1 MDLVKTNI
9 ANLIRQEAKQLGFDD
24 IGFSPAVELIE
35 DKERLQK
42 WLNQGYNAGMGYM
55 ANHFEKRVNPA
66 LLEEGSLSVITVLKN
81 YNPADTKLSQNFPKI
96 SRYAYGIDYHD
107 VIKEKLSQLFLFIQ
121 QLYPEL
127 AGRFFV
133 DSAPILERSLAA
145 RAGLG
150 WIGKNSML
158 INRKLGSYVFIG
170 EMLVNIELPYAENPV
185 NDGCG
190 GCSRCVDACPTK
202 AILPDKVIDANR
214 CISYQTIENKGAID
228 DQLTGKFNNWVFGC
242 DICQEVCPW
251 NRKAEPHSEPQFV
264 PSPELNEM
272 SPTDWDAITP
282 ERFAEL
288 FKKSAIK
295 RTKFDGLVRNIEF
308 VKKARDVFDQL
319 T

>member
-1 MDLVKTNI
+1 MDLIKKNI
-9 ANLIRQEAKQLGFDD
+9 ANFIRQEAKRLGFDD
-24 IGFSPAVELIE
+24 IGFSPAVELVE

-42 WLNQGYNAGMGYM
+42 WLNQGFNAGMDYM
-55 ANHFEKRVNPA
+55 ANHFEKRINPA
-66 LLEEGSLSVITVLKN
+66 LLEVGSLSVITVLKN
-81 YNPADTKLSQNFPKI
+81 YKPADAKLSQNFPKI
-96 SRYAYGIDYHD
+96 SRYAYGFDYHD
-107 VIKEKLSQLFLFIQ
+107 VIKDNLSQLFLFIQ
-121 QLYPEL
+121 QLFPEL

-158 INRKLGSYVFIG
+158 INRKLGSYIFIG
-170 EMLVNIELPYAENPV
+170 EMLINIELPYIEHPE

-190 GCSRCVDACPTK
+190 GCTRCIDACPTK

-214 CISYQTIENKGAID
+214 CISYQTIENKGTID

-251 NRKAEPHSEPQFV
+251 NRKAEPHSEPQFE

-272 SPTDWDAITP
+272 SRADWKSITP

-295 RTKFDGLVRNIEF
+295 RTKFDGLIRNIEF
-308 VKKARDVFDQL
+308 NLKRFDH
-319 T
+319 TS